1 MRNRR
6 TISGDG
12 VGMGLVPVIGLVL
25 AGLVAMAAIGFTI
38 YGGSAQP
45 TTRHIEQA
53 VPEDRLPH

>member
-1 MRNRR
+1 
-6 TISGDG
+6 
-12 VGMGLVPVIGLVL
+12 MGLVPVIGLVL

-53 VPEDRLPH
+53 VPDDRLPH